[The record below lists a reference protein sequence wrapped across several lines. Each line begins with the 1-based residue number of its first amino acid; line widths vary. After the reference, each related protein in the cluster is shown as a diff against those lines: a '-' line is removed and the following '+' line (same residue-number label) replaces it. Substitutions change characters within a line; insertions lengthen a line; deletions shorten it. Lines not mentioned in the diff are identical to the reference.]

1 MMLVCACKWNDNQDD
16 DSDDMERS
24 DVCDGAWQRL
34 GPDNILSDQMAADL
48 SAKASCRPSPGRRQ
62 L

>member
-16 DSDDMERS
+16 DSDEMERP

-34 GPDNILSDQMAADL
+34 RPDNILSDEMAAEL
-48 SAKASCRPSPGRRQ
+48 SAKASCRVSPGRSQ